1 MSITGV
7 LATAPT
13 LPATVQYL
21 IAAPDEHN
29 KKLVCHRTYRRPA
42 YNVHFIR
49 SIRRP
54 NATDTQALHN
64 AICVTHEMMPLC
76 EVGCREIWLLAEQ
89 QQPDRHAISHQ

>member
-7 LATAPT
+7 LATAPA

-42 YNVHFIR
+42 
-49 SIRRP
+49 
-54 NATDTQALHN
+54 
-64 AICVTHEMMPLC
+64 
-76 EVGCREIWLLAEQ
+76 
-89 QQPDRHAISHQ
+89 